1 MGKASSNKKVARAA
15 GTGGGR
21 TARGARP
28 WGWYGAMSAVVVVG
42 SLTIFTS
49 RNDRQA
55 ASNPLKSEK
64 PRPPAQNKGFP
75 GDHWHAAYGI
85 YVCGQFVPAIQSD
98 RDPSGIHTHGDGIIH
113 IHPFTRAVSGR
124 NATLGV
130 FADTVG
136 LEVGKD
142 FVEVPGGTRYENGDT
157 CEGQDGKGE
166 LRVLLNGTERTGDP
180 KKLRLRDRDALVIA
194 FAPGDAEI
202 PEDPP
207 SKSGLDNL
215 SDVSPVSNPDA
226 STTVPAGTETTVPA
240 GTETTTETSAPAGTD
255 STTAS
260 SAPAGTDTTTA
271 STAASTSSSSP

>member
-15 GTGGGR
+15 STGGGR

-28 WGWYGAMSAVVVVG
+28 WGWYGAMTAVVLVG

-49 RNDRQA
+49 RNERQA

-64 PRPPAQNKGFP
+64 PRPPAQSKNFP

-85 YVCGQFVPAIQSD
+85 YICDEFVPAIQSD
-98 RDPSGIHTHGDGIIH
+98 RDPSGIHTHNDGVIH

-124 NATLGV
+124 NATFGV

-142 FVEVPGGTRYENGDT
+142 FIEVPGGTRYENGDT
-157 CEGQDGKGE
+157 CEGQDEKGR
-166 LRVLLNGTERTGDP
+166 LQVLLNGDERTGDP
-180 KKLRLRDRDALVIA
+180 KKLRLRDRDLLVIA

-215 SDVSPVSNPDA
+215 SDVSPVSNPEA
-226 STTVPAGTETTVPA
+226 STTVPAGTETTTA
-240 GTETTTETSAPAGTD
+240 TSAPGGTD
-255 STTAS
+255 TTTAS

-271 STAASTSSSSP
+271 TTAASTSSSSP